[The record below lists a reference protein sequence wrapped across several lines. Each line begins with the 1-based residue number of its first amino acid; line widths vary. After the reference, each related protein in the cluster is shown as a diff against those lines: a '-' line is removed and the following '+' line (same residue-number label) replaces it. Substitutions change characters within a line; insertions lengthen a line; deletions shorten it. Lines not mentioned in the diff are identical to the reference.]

1 MSKLPNA
8 PLMEVIFE
16 IKWDIMNKADII
28 DFQYLHGDLYS
39 NLKDKYPHRE
49 NLIPPEVPFD
59 VVRGMPVF
67 RFRENENSYPLVQVG
82 PGLLTINTIDSKYF
96 WQKFRGEASKVLSI
110 LNKIYPKCKELNLS
124 PALTYIDFFDFDKEK
139 MTSVDFINTNLQLN
153 ITESFIN
160 ETEIKA
166 ELNDINFKFNYKVND
181 DILSLNLSDGKVNNN
196 KGGIVLQTKVIG
208 KKDKYSKDE
217 LETWIDTSHE
227 LSSDIFKSLTK
238 GKLFESFK

>member
-8 PLMEVIFE
+8 PLLEVIFE
-16 IKWDIMNKADII
+16 IKWDITDKSDIV

-39 NLKDKYPHRE
+39 NLKDRYPHRE
-49 NLIPPEVPFD
+49 SLVPPELPFD
-59 VVRGMPVF
+59 VVRGAPVF
-67 RFRENENSYPLVQVG
+67 RFRADKNSYPLVQIG

-96 WQKFRGEASKVLSI
+96 WKEFRAEASNVLSI
-110 LNKIYPKCKELNLS
+110 LNEIYPKRKDLNLS
-124 PALTYIDFFDFDKEK
+124 PALTYIDFFDYDKKK
-139 MTSVDFINTNLQLN
+139 MNSIDFVNNNLKLN
-153 ITESFIN
+153 ITEGFIN
-160 ETEIKA
+160 ETKA
-166 ELNDINFKFNYKVND
+166 ELKDINFKFNYKVKNS
-181 DILSLNLSDGKVNNN
+181 ILSLNLSDGKVNND
-196 KGGIVLQTKVIG
+196 KEGIVLQTKVIG